1 MLQFLTGIPPR
12 RPILEPQ
19 SRLGAP
25 LVIECPTD
33 LATERTARRQAT
45 RRTILISLVRPVV
58 SLNQNSNVTAPLCRP
73 SAVLFYTPDTVVD
86 LCAYFDAVSYRP
98 GLAFP
103 GSSLLG
109 RAAGDTGLYHRAS
122 QPAKS
127 YQQRQIRNSWADLP
141 VSWSLCT
148 KTGPRSALVGPCT
161 IPTGYLICLVSPR

>member
-1 MLQFLTGIPPR
+1 MLLFLTSIPPK
-12 RPILEPQ
+12 RPILKPQ

-25 LVIECPTD
+25 LVLECPAE
-33 LATERTARRQAT
+33 LATEGTAGRQAT
-45 RRTILISLVRPVV
+45 RRTILISPVRPVV
-58 SLNQNSNVTAPLCRP
+58 SLNQDSKVTGPLCRP

-127 YQQRQIRNSWADLP
+127 YQQRQHATSWAGSP

-148 KTGPRSALVGPCT
+148 KLDPDRLWLDLAHFPPA
-161 IPTGYLICLVSPR
+161 I